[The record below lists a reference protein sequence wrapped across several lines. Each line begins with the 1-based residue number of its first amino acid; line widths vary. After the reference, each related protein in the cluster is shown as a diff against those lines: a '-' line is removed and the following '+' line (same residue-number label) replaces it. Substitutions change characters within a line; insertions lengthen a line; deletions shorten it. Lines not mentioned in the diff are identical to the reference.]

1 MNIDY
6 IFYDYFLDKKYYNK
20 VFLKNEN
27 NFSKSI
33 FSKNKEIG
41 KLILNIPK
49 IELSEFDK
57 TIIDYALEIALI
69 QIEKEITIV
78 KLKENYLNDFISDI
92 LSGNIQSKEEL
103 LIRAKL
109 FDIDIDGYSSV
120 IIFDI
125 DNYKYSIV
133 QKPLENIKLE
143 EIKRKMFEKIIQ
155 NFELLKSKVLY
166 YKKSDSLVLITKH
179 NSSDNTLLNELE
191 FLVSKLKKIIKS
203 DFNFTF
209 TVGMGNIQKDIMDIN
224 KSYEEALDCIKIGR
238 LLEENDGIFKYDD
251 IEFFK
256 ILSTTINSSKT
267 PSFINDILKILKY
280 DKEKDTTY
288 FETLNRLIENN
299 WSLKQTSKK
308 QFLHYNTIKYR
319 FEKISEIINKDLNDN
334 NTRFLLELGYRYLK
348 LNKNILE

>member
-1 MNIDY
+1 M
-6 IFYDYFLDKKYYNK
+6 
-20 VFLKNEN
+20 
-27 NFSKSI
+27 
-33 FSKNKEIG
+33 
-41 KLILNIPK
+41 
-49 IELSEFDK
+49 SEFDK

-209 TVGMGNIQKDIMDIN
+209 TVGMGNIQKDILDIN

>member
-1 MNIDY
+1 
-6 IFYDYFLDKKYYNK
+6 L
-20 VFLKNEN
+20 L
-27 NFSKSI
+27 
-33 FSKNKEIG
+33 
-41 KLILNIPK
+41 L
-49 IELSEFDK
+49 
-57 TIIDYALEIALI
+57 TIALEIALI

-209 TVGMGNIQKDIMDIN
+209 TVGIIVP
-224 KSYEEALDCIKIGR
+224 SSR
-238 LLEENDGIFKYDD
+238 LYTY
-251 IEFFK
+251 K
-256 ILSTTINSSKT
+256 IL
-267 PSFINDILKILKY
+267 F
-280 DKEKDTTY
+280 
-288 FETLNRLIENN
+288 
-299 WSLKQTSKK
+299 
-308 QFLHYNTIKYR
+308 
-319 FEKISEIINKDLNDN
+319 DLF
-334 NTRFLLELGYRYLK
+334 TK
-348 LNKNILE
+348 HT